1 MFQLLH
7 SLEED
12 GNSIGRGSPI
22 HSEINEYIKETNR
35 KPSVTQLSQMNT
47 NLLYSTTMPKQ
58 EIKTGPSFHHPSDL
72 INGSA
77 KSTPPSTK
85 PTTVSGLL
93 YCGGDT
99 VMGVERGEILG
110 GSDKDEQVA
119 LLSSTQSGKS

>member
-47 NLLYSTTMPKQ
+47 NLLYSTTIPKP
-58 EIKTGPSFHHPSDL
+58 EIKSGPSFHHPSEL
-72 INGSA
+72 INGSV
-77 KSTPPSTK
+77 KSTPSNK

-93 YCGGDT
+93 YSGGDT
-99 VMGVERGEILG
+99 VMGVEQGETLG
-110 GSDKDEQVA
+110 GSDKDEEVA
-119 LLSSTQSGKS
+119 LLSSTKSGKS